1 MYIFYRH
8 RCLERNE
15 WTKRCS
21 REALA
26 KARVSRDTVRPRG
39 VEEELL
45 RDAEGRS
52 DAKDGGALFTPGV
65 EANEGII
72 IIGRRDCE
80 TAVQERVEFTQELAT
95 IRR

>member
-1 MYIFYRH
+1 MDEAVLSRSFRESP
-8 RCLERNE
+8 CLPR
-15 WTKRCS
+15 S
-21 REALA
+21 G
-26 KARVSRDTVRPRG
+26 RPRG

-80 TAVQERVEFTQELAT
+80 TAVQERFEFTQELAT